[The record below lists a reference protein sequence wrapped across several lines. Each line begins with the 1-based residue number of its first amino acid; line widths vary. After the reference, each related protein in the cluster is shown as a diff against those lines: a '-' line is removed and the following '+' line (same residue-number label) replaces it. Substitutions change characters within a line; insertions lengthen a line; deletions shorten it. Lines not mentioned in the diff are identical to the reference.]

1 MPLDRGLVQVYTGE
15 GKGKTTAALGLALRA
30 VGQGLRV
37 YIVQFMKGWPDYG
50 ELNALKFLPGVTLVQ
65 FGRAEFVNREHP
77 DPKDIQEAQA
87 ALAHASEV
95 VLAGQHDIVILDEI
109 NVALDFGLIPLS
121 GVLALLDAK
130 PVHVELVLTGRNAPP
145 ELLDRADLVTEMRS
159 LKHPYDKG
167 IAGRKG
173 IEY

>member
-1 MPLDRGLVQVYTGE
+1 MPLEQGLVQVYTGD
-15 GKGKTTAALGLALRA
+15 GKGKTTAALGLAVRA

-50 ELNALKFLPGVTLVQ
+50 ELNALKLLPNVTLVQ
-65 FGRAEFVNREHP
+65 FGRAEFVSREHP
-77 DPKDIQEAQA
+77 DPKDVQEARA

-95 VLAGQHDIVILDEI
+95 VLAGQYDIVILDEV

-121 GVLALLDAK
+121 EVLALLDAK
-130 PVHVELVLTGRNAPP
+130 PTHVELILTGRNAPP
-145 ELLDRADLVTEMRS
+145 ELVDRADLVTEMRS
-159 LKHPYDKG
+159 VKHPYDRG
-167 IAGRKG
+167 IVGRKG